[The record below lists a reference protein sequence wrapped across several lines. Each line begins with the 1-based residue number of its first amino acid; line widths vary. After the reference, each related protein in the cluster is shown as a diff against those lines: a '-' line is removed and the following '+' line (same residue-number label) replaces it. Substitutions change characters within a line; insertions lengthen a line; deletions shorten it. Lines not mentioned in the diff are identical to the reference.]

1 MRHAPAGRDEV
12 TGVNM
17 KYQGWLMAMG
27 VGIALAQSGSA
38 FAAKSDVVVKAENAS
53 DFSAVVAAV
62 EKQMAPGGHYEF
74 VTSTERS
81 DINGRFDRMQA
92 AFAKYGTVE
101 QMDKQAKVQLYNDQ
115 EAVNAIL
122 THRND
127 TRQICENVAPM
138 GSIIPRTTCQT
149 YRQKEEA
156 RRSAQRFIDSQRQIP
171 QLKQGG

>member
-1 MRHAPAGRDEV
+1 
-12 TGVNM
+12 M
-17 KYQGWLMAMG
+17 KHQAWLIAM
-27 VGIALAQSGSA
+27 VLGIASAQSGASY
-38 FAAKSDVVVKAENAS
+38 AANPEVVVKAENAS

-74 VTSTERS
+74 VTAPERS
-81 DINGRFDRMQA
+81 DIDARFKKMQA
-92 AFAKYGTVE
+92 VFAKYGTIA
-101 QMDKQAKVQLYNDQ
+101 QMDQQAKVQLFNDQ

-156 RRSAQRFIDSQRQIP
+156 RRSAQRFIDSKRQIP
-171 QLKQGG
+171 QFKQGG